1 MRRSIRERGSAHE
14 SQTWWRGCFGEGYF
28 CELPLYGVLRSSLP
42 ASNAQATAKIAH
54 LGDVKIAHLGEVPAR
69 TRLLGCLLV

>member
-28 CELPLYGVLRSSLP
+28 CELPLYGVLRSSLL
-42 ASNAQATAKIAH
+42 ASNPKQRQRYAVWQMCR
-54 LGDVKIAHLGEVPAR
+54 P
-69 TRLLGCLLV
+69 